1 MRPGADPRKCYI
13 DGRVETLIERI
24 EKLGDNLKT
33 HNADMWKML
42 EERTCDIFY
51 GQEKDLNSSMKN
63 YLASYGDKN

>member
-42 EERTCDIFY
+42 EERTCDIF
-51 GQEKDLNSSMKN
+51 
-63 YLASYGDKN
+63 